1 MSDWRCANL
10 MRSKEAIVK
19 LKRIIFSSFLV
30 VLLMTASATL
40 VFATDANYALAEKLA
55 IDFLTDMHLV
65 EIFPSDHVVDFSKYT
80 SVEKFIEYM
89 DLHMAW
95 IIDYYQ
101 LVGGSGYGT
110 SYDDYTFETEAT
122 DFKEVDGGLLITMHI
137 KRFYHYIS
145 SDDWGGGENSVYVLV
160 AEGENGLEIR
170 DYNNPHTGWDGI
182 RGDSFIPTDPDYWIN
197 STDIE
202 SVLEYVRRTNAEGLK
217 IYAQDYGVTEED
229 RILYSEVEES
239 PPQTGSYISVIC
251 PLTSIIAITLTAS
264 NKKTKT

>member
-1 MSDWRCANL
+1 MKVKIKLLLSILTAVTFALCLSVSTFAFVDSSVFEAN
-10 MRSKEAIVK
+10 
-19 LKRIIFSSFLV
+19 
-30 VLLMTASATL
+30 
-40 VFATDANYALAEKLA
+40 ANYALAEKLA
-55 IDFLTDMHLV
+55 TDFLTDMHLV
-65 EIFPSDHVVDFSKYT
+65 EIFPSDHTVDFSKYT

-122 DFKEVDGGLLITMHI
+122 DFKEVDGGLLLTMHI

-217 IYAQDYGVTEED
+217 IYAQDHGAAEED
-229 RILYSEVEES
+229 GIIYSEVEES
-239 PPQTGSYISVIC
+239 SPQTGGYISVIC
-251 PLTSIIAITLTAS
+251 PLTSIIAIALTAS